1 MERPTGSGTI
11 AGASGVSGGG
21 SGLARPWWRDWRLLW
36 AVVLVLL
43 HVPAGFAYE
52 DGKRGVLVLMLLL
65 WGATLVILASW
76 GARYFS
82 RQDERKLEQR
92 GLCTQ
97 GTVLDVRFVEADR
110 VGMSTYVVEV
120 GFRTAGSER
129 DRTARIQADPESLM
143 AQGLDPRPGML
154 VGRRVWV
161 RYLPRSPW
169 VSRVEGLADLYPDPC
184 AASRKR
190 TD

>member
-1 MERPTGSGTI
+1 M
-11 AGASGVSGGG
+11 
-21 SGLARPWWRDWRLLW
+21 ARPWWRDWKLLW

-52 DGKRGVLVLMLLL
+52 DGKRGVLMLMLVL
-65 WGATLVILASW
+65 WGATLVVFVSW

-82 RQDERKLEQR
+82 RQDERNLER
-92 GLCTQ
+92 EGLCTW
-97 GTVLDVRFVEADR
+97 GTILDVRFVEAGR
-110 VGMSTYVVEV
+110 ASSSTYIVEV

-129 DRTARIQADPESLM
+129 DRTVRFQADPESLA
-143 AQGLDPRPGML
+143 AQGLDPRVGML

-161 RYLPRSPW
+161 RYLPRGPW
-169 VSRVEGLADLYPDPC
+169 VFRIEGLVDVTPDPC